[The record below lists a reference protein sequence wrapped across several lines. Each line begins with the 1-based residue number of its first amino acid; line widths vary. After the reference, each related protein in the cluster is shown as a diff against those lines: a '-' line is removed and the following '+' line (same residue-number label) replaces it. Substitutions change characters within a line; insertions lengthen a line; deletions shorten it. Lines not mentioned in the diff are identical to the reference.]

1 MIIKML
7 RIAIVIVLTV
17 GLIGCI
23 NKPNEPEFPTGFT
36 RVADG
41 AHIYLGMHRDD
52 VKKILGEPTGTG
64 SMGADY
70 GGMRYEFD
78 ENETII
84 FTYSTDKKIS
94 YISIMATTN
103 KWTILDGI
111 YVGMD
116 RQTALDIVEYSGL
129 PNLYDVN
136 DRAFHWKIID
146 NPRTP
151 VYVLQIMGDG
161 RDKANWMVL
170 SRPKLGFWEIYG
182 YPR

>member
-52 VKKILGEPTGTG
+52 AEKILGEPTLAGND
-64 SMGADY
+64 AL
-70 GGMRYEFD
+70 RYEFG
-78 ENETII
+78 ENETILLA
-84 FTYSTDKKIS
+84 YNADDKKIF
-94 YISIMATTN
+94 YIDIRATTN
-103 KWTILDGI
+103 RWTILDGI